1 MEWVLDGSVQK
12 VGKRIRVMVQLVNVG
27 DCVLYWAEKFDE
39 KFTDVFAVEDSISEQ
54 VVNALALKLTSRDRR
69 ILAKRPTESVEAYEA
84 YLKGQYFHGKRTAE
98 GCNKG
103 IQYFEQALTADP
115 KFAMAYVGLADC
127 YDWLRVG
134 NVLSPTKANL
144 RSESAILKAL
154 ELDSELAVAHSAL
167 GILRT
172 RQWDWS
178 TADRE
183 FRKAIDLNPRI
194 ESVHSGYAIFLLER
208 GQVDDAL
215 AETKRALTLNP
226 LSLSINFTIGSV
238 LYFTRQYDKAVEQAY
253 RTLELA
259 DFPLAYVCLGYA
271 YEAQG
276 KYHEALAAFRRARR
290 GLRDGPELPTC
301 FARIHALTGRKDK
314 ALKAIHQLSRQP
326 KKYCLTPN
334 FIALIYAALGD
345 SDQAFMWLEKAY
357 TEHDDDL
364 GLLKIDPRWDGLR
377 GDSRFMSLLERVGL
391 AD

>member
-1 MEWVLDGSVQK
+1 
-12 VGKRIRVMVQLVNVG
+12 MVQLVNVR
-27 DCVLYWAEKFDE
+27 DCALHWAEKFDE

-69 ILAKRPTESVEAYEA
+69 MLAKRPTESVEAYEA
-84 YLKGQYFHGKRTAE
+84 YLKGQYFYDKRAAD

-103 IQYFEQALTADP
+103 IQYFEQAIKADP

-127 YDWLRVG
+127 YDWLRIG
-134 NVLSPTKANL
+134 NVLSRADANL
-144 RSESAILKAL
+144 KTETALLRAL
-154 ELDSELAVAHSAL
+154 ELDSELAIAHSTL

-183 FRKAIDLNPRI
+183 FRKAIDLNPRVA
-194 ESVHSGYAIFLLER
+194 SVRAGYAIFLLEMGR
-208 GQVDDAL
+208 FDDAL
-215 AETKRALTLNP
+215 AEINCALKLNP
-226 LSLSINFTIGSV
+226 LSLSANFTLGSV

-259 DFPLAYVCLGYA
+259 DFSLAYVCLGYA

-276 KYHEALAAFRRARR
+276 KYGEALAAFRRARR
-290 GLRDGPELPTC
+290 NLREGPEITTC

-314 ALKAIHQLSRQP
+314 ALKVVHQLSRQP

-334 FIALIYAALGD
+334 SIALIYEALGD
-345 SDQAFMWLEKAY
+345 AEQAFMWLETAY

-364 GLLKIDPRWDGLR
+364 ALLKIDPKLDSLR
-377 GDSRFMSLLERVGL
+377 GDPRFMSLLERIGL